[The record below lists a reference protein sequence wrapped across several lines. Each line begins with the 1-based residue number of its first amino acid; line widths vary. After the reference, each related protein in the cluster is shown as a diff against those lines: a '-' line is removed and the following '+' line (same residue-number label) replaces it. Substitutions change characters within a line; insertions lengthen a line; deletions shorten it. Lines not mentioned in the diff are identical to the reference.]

1 MGLATDVDI
10 NIRILTELVYRISP
24 SLSLSTAVPVFCYTS
39 AEIVIFCRCVYLSLT
54 NCLSADNPK
63 VVDDFWWMFLKEWDT
78 GLAINHQ
85 ILVLIRN
92 HDTNTAIFNKEFYYL
107 VYCALRAIP
116 NCT

>member
-78 GLAINHQ
+78 GLI
-85 ILVLIRN
+85 IIIIIIRAFVRRTMSASELN
-92 HDTNTAIFNKEFYYL
+92 
-107 VYCALRAIP
+107 LRRRNSVAVVH
-116 NCT
+116 